1 MIELKHI
8 TAGYQGGVVLRDV
21 SLTIPAGRITT
32 LIGPNGCGKTPRRG
46 GAPRQ

>member
-1 MIELKHI
+1 MIELNHI

-32 LIGPNGCGKTPRRG
+32 LIGPNGCGKPPCCGWRHG
-46 GAPRQ
+46 S